1 MWAGGAEEARREK
14 YIGGMVDA
22 PTSPGQG
29 IPAQD
34 GPELHVALIGY
45 GKGGEVFHA
54 PLIDAVPGLR
64 LSAVVTGS
72 PARQAAARERYPGVV
87 VYPSVDDLWADAGRY
102 EIAVV
107 STPNET
113 HAPLARAAME
123 AGLAVVVDKPFAL
136 TAEEAR
142 DLTDLATELDQVL
155 TVYQNRRWDA
165 DFLTL
170 WGIIEEGS
178 LGRVHRFESRF
189 ERWRPEPKG
198 TWRESGRVE
207 HGAGLL
213 YDLGPHL
220 IDQAV
225 NLFGPVASVYAE
237 VDALRDG
244 VRADDDVFLALE
256 HTRGTRSHLWMSA
269 LSARNGPRFRVLGDR
284 GGYTSYGMDG
294 QEARLVAGESPTAPD
309 WGVLSESEWG
319 TLGVDGESR
328 PVPGARGAYQEFYV
342 GVRDA
347 VGEGEPLPVDPHE
360 VIHGLEVIE
369 AARHSART
377 RSVVEPGKG

>member
-1 MWAGGAEEARREK
+1 
-14 YIGGMVDA
+14 MVDA
-22 PTSPGQG
+22 STR
-29 IPAQD
+29 PAQGTPAHE
-34 GPELHVALIGY
+34 GPELHVALLGY

-72 PARQAAARERYPGVV
+72 PERQAAARRRYPDITVH
-87 VYPSVDDLWADAGRY
+87 PTADDLWKHAGRY
-102 EIAVV
+102 EVAVV
-107 STPNET
+107 STPNQT
-113 HAPLARAAME
+113 HVPLARAALE

-136 TAEEAR
+136 TSKEAR
-142 DLTDLATELDQVL
+142 DLTDLAADLDQVL

-170 WGIIEEGS
+170 WGLIEDGA

-189 ERWRPEPKG
+189 ERWRPRAKDV
-198 TWRESGRVE
+198 WRESGAVE
-207 HGAGLL
+207 IGAGLL

-220 IDQAV
+220 IDQAI

-237 VDALRDG
+237 VDALREG

-256 HTRGTRSHLWMSA
+256 HARGTRSHLWMSA

-284 GGYTSYGMDG
+284 AAFTSQGMDG
-294 QEARLVAGESPTAPD
+294 QEDRLNAGEDPTAPD
-309 WGVLSESEWG
+309 WGVLPQSAWG
-319 TLGVDGESR
+319 TLDVDGDAR
-328 PVPGARGAYQEFYV
+328 PVPSERGAYHEFYA

-347 VGEGEPLPVDPHE
+347 VGEGEPLPVDTHE

-369 AARHSART
+369 AARRSAAT
-377 RSVVEPGKG
+377 RAVVELLGR

>member
-1 MWAGGAEEARREK
+1 
-14 YIGGMVDA
+14 MVEA

-29 IPAQD
+29 NLAHD

-72 PARQAAARERYPGVV
+72 PARQAAARERYPGVTA
-87 VYPSVDDLWADAGRY
+87 YSSVEDLWADAGRY

-113 HAPLARAAME
+113 HAPLARAAMA

-136 TAEEAR
+136 TSQEAR
-142 DLTDLATELDQVL
+142 DLTDLAADLDQVL

-170 WGIIEEGS
+170 WGIIEEGA

-189 ERWRPEPKG
+189 ERWRPEAKG
-198 TWRESGRVE
+198 TWRESGGVE
-207 HGAGLL
+207 NGAGLL

-237 VDALRDG
+237 VDALREG
-244 VRADDDVFLALE
+244 VNADDDVFLALE

-269 LSARNGPRFRVLGDR
+269 LNARNGPRFRVLGDR
-284 GGYTSYGMDG
+284 GGYVSPGMDG
-294 QEARLVAGESPTAPD
+294 QEARLVAGEGPTAPD
-309 WGVLSESEWG
+309 WGVVPESEWG
-319 TLGVDGESR
+319 TLGVDGGSR
-328 PVPGARGAYQEFYV
+328 PVPSERGAYHEFYA

-347 VGEGEPLPVDPHE
+347 VGEGEPLPVAPHE

-377 RSVVEPGKG
+377 RTVVPLTAP

>member
-1 MWAGGAEEARREK
+1 MSNASQVPEH
-14 YIGGMVDA
+14 
-22 PTSPGQG
+22 
-29 IPAQD
+29 D

-54 PLIDAVPGLR
+54 PIIEAVPGLC
-64 LSAVVTGS
+64 LSAVVTGN
-72 PARQAAARERYPGVV
+72 PERVRAVRERHPNAT
-87 VYPSVDDLWADAGRY
+87 VYPTVADLWADAGRY

-107 STPNET
+107 TTPNDT
-113 HAPLARAAME
+113 HAPLAHAALE
-123 AGLAVVVDKPFAL
+123 AGMSVVVDKPFAL
-136 TAEEAR
+136 TAAQASE
-142 DLTDLATELDQVL
+142 LTDLAEKLGRVL

-170 WGIIEEGS
+170 WRLVEEGA

-198 TWRESGRVE
+198 TWRESGAVE
-207 HGAGLL
+207 AGAGLL

-220 IDQAV
+220 IDQAI

-237 VDALRDG
+237 IDTLREG
-244 VRADDDVFLALE
+244 VQADDDVFLSLG
-256 HTRGTRSHLWMSA
+256 HSRGTRSHLWMSA
-269 LSARNGPRFRVLGDR
+269 LTAQGGPRFRVLGDAAAF
-284 GGYTSYGMDG
+284 TSHGMDG
-294 QEARLVAGESPTAPD
+294 QEARLLAGESPTAED
-309 WGVLSESEWG
+309 WGVLPEAELG
-319 TLGVDGESR
+319 LVGVDGATR
-328 PVPGARGAYQEFYV
+328 RVPSARGAYPEFYA

-369 AARHSART
+369 AARRSART
-377 RSVVEPGKG
+377 GTVVTLPGR

>member
-1 MWAGGAEEARREK
+1 MAP
-14 YIGGMVDA
+14 A

-29 IPAQD
+29 IPEHD

-72 PARQAAARERYPGVV
+72 PERRRAARERYPGISI
-87 VYPSVDDLWADAGRY
+87 YDTAAELWADAGRY
-102 EIAVV
+102 EIAVI
-107 STPNET
+107 STPNDT
-113 HAPLARAAME
+113 HAPLARAALE
-123 AGLAVVVDKPFAL
+123 AGFAVVVDKPFAL
-136 TAEEAR
+136 TADQAR
-142 DLTDLATELDQVL
+142 ELTDLAAELGHVL

-170 WGIIEEGS
+170 WGLIEEGA

-198 TWRESGRVE
+198 TWRETGGAEV
-207 HGAGLL
+207 GAGIL

-237 VDALRDG
+237 VDARREG
-244 VRADDDVFLALE
+244 VRADDDVFLSLK
-256 HTRGTRSHLWMSA
+256 HVRGTRSHLWMSA
-269 LSARNGPRFRVLGDR
+269 LSAQNGPRFRVLGNEAAF
-284 GGYTSYGMDG
+284 TSQGLDG
-294 QEARLVAGESPTAPD
+294 QEARLVAGERPNLVDGGAAD
-309 WGVLSESEWG
+309 WGVVPEEEWG
-319 TLGVDGESR
+319 LLGSDGR
-328 PVPGARGAYQEFYV
+328 TKAVPSVRGAYPEFYA

-360 VIHGLEVIE
+360 VIHGLEIIE
-369 AARHSART
+369 AALRSART
-377 RSVVEPGKG
+377 ESVVTLPGH

>member
-1 MWAGGAEEARREK
+1 MEDMA
-14 YIGGMVDA
+14 DA

-29 IPAQD
+29 ISGHD
-34 GPELHVALIGY
+34 GPELHVALVGY

-72 PARQAAARERYPGVV
+72 PERGRAAQERYPGIT
-87 VYPSVDDLWADAGRY
+87 VYPTVADLWADAGRY

-107 STPNET
+107 STPNDT
-113 HAPLARAAME
+113 HAPLARAALE

-136 TAEEAR
+136 TAGQAR
-142 DLTDLATELDQVL
+142 ELTDLADKLGRVL

-170 WGIIEEGS
+170 WKLIEEGA

-189 ERWRPEPKG
+189 ERWRPEAKG
-198 TWRESGRVE
+198 TWRESGGVE
-207 HGAGLL
+207 AGAGLL

-225 NLFGPVASVYAE
+225 NLFGPVTSVYAE
-237 VDALRDG
+237 IDARREG
-244 VRADDDVFLALE
+244 VNADDDVFLSLSHA
-256 HTRGTRSHLWMSA
+256 RGTRSQLWMSA
-269 LSARNGPRFRVLGDR
+269 LSAQNGPRFRVLGNEAAF
-284 GGYTSYGMDG
+284 TSHGLDG
-294 QEARLVAGESPTAPD
+294 QEARLTAGERPDAAD
-309 WGVLSESEWG
+309 WGVVPEAEWG
-319 TLGVDGESR
+319 LLGVDGRTE
-328 PVPGARGAYQEFYV
+328 PVPSARGAYPEFYA

-347 VGEGEPLPVDPHE
+347 VGEGEPLPVDLHE
-360 VIHGLEVIE
+360 VVHGLEIIE
-369 AARHSART
+369 AARRSART
-377 RSVVEPGKG
+377 NSVVALPGR